1 MQLLRPQPITK
12 RLEGHGEVQQ
22 LVTRREVD
30 WRLESWE
37 ALCSFTSWIVRMRH
51 GWSMDIEDRTIGL
64 TLSVPSSEFS
74 VPLDGSMVE
83 EIRVKTSW
91 RASGRSIV

>member
-1 MQLLRPQPITK
+1 
-12 RLEGHGEVQQ
+12 
-22 LVTRREVD
+22 
-30 WRLESWE
+30 
-37 ALCSFTSWIVRMRH
+37 
-51 GWSMDIEDRTIGL
+51 MDIEDRTIGL